1 MKRRLSFRL
10 VLIVLAVVAYI
21 YFHTLAVNIASLSTR
36 LERLEEFEFSSPNAV
51 LHRYQNDHKSLDSN
65 FDGLQKGP
73 IFYNLYI
80 PNDGDTEKV
89 KNALRIVEEQMQQ
102 RSWSDPESEVLYT
115 LIGYSKDINDD
126 FCQPH
131 CQQRNYLPSGDEVD
145 TLQALYDYCVAPD
158 HSKQLVTYLHDK
170 GSFHNSPHNEKTRRM
185 ATKAALDCRN
195 LLVNNHKGDSS
206 ISDNDNYDYNVCTG
220 HFMILPQ
227 YLATANMWTAKCSYV
242 QHLLPPRDYEPAM
255 RNMYQTTLQH
265 PILGETKYAC
275 LNPRTSSTGTSTP
288 SNENHLGVGRY
299 AYERWIWSHPRVQP
313 AEVVPPGSWNF
324 SNFPQSWKPRLQKG
338 PTTLPKR
345 VGFAGGLGGKS
356 YSRLEGRLFEWGY
369 LYPHERP
376 SNSSWVW
383 DFYQGYETGAAMHKL
398 AYCPEEINFKI
409 DQGN

>member
-1 MKRRLSFRL
+1 MKRRLSFRIGL
-10 VLIVLAVVAYI
+10 VLIVLAVVGYI

-36 LERLEEFEFSSPNAV
+36 VERLEELEFSSPSAV
-51 LHRYQNDHKSLDSN
+51 LRQYRKDRKSLDSTLH
-65 FDGLQKGP
+65 GLQKGP

-89 KNALRIVEEQMQQ
+89 QNALRIVQEQMQQ

-115 LIGYSKDINDD
+115 LIGYSKGINGD

-145 TLQALYDYCVAPD
+145 TLQALYEYCIAPG
-158 HSKQLVTYLHDK
+158 HSKKLVTYLHDK
-170 GSFHNSPHNEKTRRM
+170 GSFHNSPHNEKMRRM

-195 LLVNNHKGDSS
+195 LLVKNHKGD
-206 ISDNDNYDYNVCTG
+206 DDDYNVCTG

-227 YLATANMWTAKCSYV
+227 YLASANMWTAKCSYV

-255 RNMYQTTLQH
+255 RNMYQSTLQH
-265 PILGETKYAC
+265 PVLGETKYAC
-275 LNPRTSSTGTSTP
+275 LNPRTSSTAE
-288 SNENHLGVGRY
+288 NENHLGVGRY
-299 AYERWIWSHPRVQP
+299 AYERWIWSHPHVQP

-324 SNFPQSWKPRLQKG
+324 SRYPQTWKPRLQKG

-345 VGFAGGLGGKS
+345 VGFDRGLGGTS
-356 YSRLEGRLFEWGY
+356 FSRLEGRLFEWDY
-369 LYPHERP
+369 LYPHQRP

-383 DFYQGYETGAAMHKL
+383 DFYRGYETGVAMHKL
-398 AYCPEEINFKI
+398 AYCPEEIN
-409 DQGN
+409 QGNYISSLPQD